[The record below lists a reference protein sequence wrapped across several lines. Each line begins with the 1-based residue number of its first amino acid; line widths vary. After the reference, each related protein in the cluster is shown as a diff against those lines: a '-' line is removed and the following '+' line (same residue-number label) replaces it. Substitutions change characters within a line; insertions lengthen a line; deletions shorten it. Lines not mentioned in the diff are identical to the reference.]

1 MAVATPNPLA
11 EGLHD
16 YRVGEPCLMV
26 IFGATG
32 DLSGRKLLPALYN
45 LSKQRLLPAGFA
57 VVGAAI
63 DDLTDDSF
71 RKHASEKIAEF
82 SRTQP
87 IDQRVLDAFLQSC
100 FYVKVDFGKLD
111 DFKALQRRLTE
122 LDSTRHVSG
131 NRMFYCATPPP
142 TYETIVEQLKAAG
155 MTAGTGFHRIVVEK
169 PFGSDL
175 KSARELTAI
184 LQGVFHEDAVYRID
198 HYLGKETV
206 QNILAFRFANS
217 IFEPVWNSNLIDSVQ
232 ITVAEEIGVEGRGA
246 YYDKAGALRDIVQ
259 NHALQLLALVAMEP
273 PLAFE
278 ANAVRDEKVKVL
290 RAIRPISDEEVAR
303 WTVRGQYA
311 KGWVLGQQVP
321 GYRDEKNIAPGSLTE
336 TFATLKLEVDN
347 WRWANVPFYIRAG
360 KRMPKRVTEIR
371 IQFKRPPHMTFGPD
385 ATHELDPNAITLR
398 IQPEEGISLRFGA
411 KVPSAGLRIR
421 SVTMDFQYMTAF
433 LVETPEAYERLLLD
447 CMIGDPTLFTRA
459 DEVEAAWKLIDPIE
473 AAWRDDRP
481 QLAMYPGGTWGPPA
495 ADRLIQQDGREWHR
509 P

>member
-1 MAVATPNPLA
+1 MTTIAPNPLA

-32 DLSGRKLLPALYN
+32 DLAGRKLLPALYN
-45 LSKQRLLPAGFA
+45 LVKQRLLPAGFA

-63 DDLTDDSF
+63 DDLTDETF
-71 RKHASEKIAEF
+71 RKHAAEKIAEF

-87 IDQRVLDAFLQSC
+87 IDQRVLEAFLSAC
-100 FYVKVDFGKLD
+100 FYSKVDFSKVD
-111 DFKALQRRLTE
+111 DFKKLQSRLTE
-122 LDSTRHVSG
+122 LDTSRHVAG

-142 TYETIVEQLKAAG
+142 TYETIVEQIKAAG
-155 MTAGTGFHRIVVEK
+155 MAVGAGFHRIVVEK

-175 KSARELTAI
+175 KSARELTSI
-184 LQGVFHEDAVYRID
+184 LQRVFHEDSVYRID

-206 QNILAFRFANS
+206 QNIVAFRFANS
-217 IFEPVWNSNLIDSVQ
+217 IFEPVWNANLIDNVQ
-232 ITVAEEIGVEGRGA
+232 ITVAEEIGVELRGT

-259 NHALQLLALVAMEP
+259 NHALQLVALVAMEP
-273 PLAFE
+273 PLAFD
-278 ANAVRDEKVKVL
+278 ANAMRDEKVKVL
-290 RAIRPISDEEVAR
+290 RAIRPITDGEVAHS
-303 WTVRGQYA
+303 TVRGQYT
-311 KGWVLGQQVP
+311 KGWVLGEQVG
-321 GYRDEKNIAPGSLTE
+321 GYREEKNVAPGSLTE
-336 TFATLKLEVDN
+336 TFAALRLFVDN

-371 IQFKRPPHMTFGPD
+371 IQFKKPPHITFGRD
-385 ATHELDPNAITLR
+385 ATRELDPNAITLR
-398 IQPEEGISLRFGA
+398 IQPEEGISLKFGA
-411 KVPSAGLRIR
+411 KVPSAGLKIR

-447 CMIGDPTLFTRA
+447 CMIGDPTLFIRA

-473 AAWRDDRP
+473 AAWRDGRP
-481 QLAMYPGGTWGPPA
+481 PLAMYPAGTWGPA
-495 ADRLIQQDGREWHR
+495 VGTKLLEQDGREWHR

>member
-1 MAVATPNPLA
+1 MTVVAPNPLA

-45 LSKQRLLPAGFA
+45 LAKQRLLPAGFG

-63 DDLTDDSF
+63 DDLTDESF
-71 RKHASEKIAEF
+71 RQRAAEKIKEF

-87 IDQRVLDAFLQSC
+87 IDQSVLNAFLSAC

-111 DFKALQRRLTE
+111 DFKALQRRLGE
-122 LDSTRHVSG
+122 LDTSRHVTG

-155 MTAGTGFHRIVVEK
+155 MATGDGFHRIVVEK

-175 KSARELTAI
+175 KSARELTGI
-184 LQGVFHEDAVYRID
+184 LQRVFREDEVYRID

-217 IFEPVWNSNLIDSVQ
+217 IFEPVWNANLIDSVQ
-232 ITVAEEIGVEGRGA
+232 ITVAEEIGIEGRGA
-246 YYDKAGALRDIVQ
+246 YYERAGTLRDVVQ

-278 ANAVRDEKVKVL
+278 ANSVRDEKVKVL
-290 RAIRPISDEEVAR
+290 RAIRPILDDEVPKS
-303 WTVRGQYA
+303 TVRGQYT
-311 KGWVLGQQVP
+311 KGWVLGEHVP
-321 GYRDEKNIAPGSLTE
+321 AYREEPNVASGSLTE
-336 TFATLKLEVDN
+336 TFAALRLFVDN

-360 KRMPKRVTEIR
+360 KRLPKRVTELR
-371 IQFKRPPHMTFGPD
+371 IQFKRPPHITFGRD
-385 ATHELDPNAITLR
+385 ATRELDPNAITLR

-421 SVTMDFQYMTAF
+421 SVTMDFQYLTTF
-433 LVETPEAYERLLLD
+433 LVDTPEAYERLLLD

-459 DEVEAAWKLIDPIE
+459 DEVEAAWSLIDPIE
-473 AAWRDDRP
+473 AAWRDGRP
-481 QLAMYPGGTWGPPA
+481 PLAMYAAGTWGPTA
-495 ADRLIQQDGREWHR
+495 SAKLVEQDGREWHR

>member
-1 MAVATPNPLA
+1 MTVVAPNPLA

-45 LSKQRLLPAGFA
+45 LAKQRLLPAGFG

-63 DDLTDDSF
+63 DDLTDESF
-71 RKHASEKIAEF
+71 RQRAAEKIKEF

-87 IDQRVLDAFLQSC
+87 IDQSVLNAFLSAC

-111 DFKALQRRLTE
+111 DFKALQRRLGE
-122 LDSTRHVSG
+122 LDTSRHVTG

-155 MTAGTGFHRIVVEK
+155 MATGDGFHRIVVEK

-175 KSARELTAI
+175 KSARELTGI
-184 LQGVFHEDAVYRID
+184 LQRVFREDEVYRID

-217 IFEPVWNSNLIDSVQ
+217 IFEPVWNANLIDSVQ
-232 ITVAEEIGVEGRGA
+232 ITVAEEIGIEGRGA
-246 YYDKAGALRDIVQ
+246 YYERAGTLRDVVQ

-278 ANAVRDEKVKVL
+278 ANSVRDEKVKVL
-290 RAIRPISDEEVAR
+290 RAIRPILDDEVPKS
-303 WTVRGQYA
+303 TVRGQYT
-311 KGWVLGQQVP
+311 KGWVLGEHVP
-321 GYRDEKNIAPGSLTE
+321 AYREEPNVASGSLTE
-336 TFATLKLEVDN
+336 TFAALRLFVDN

-360 KRMPKRVTEIR
+360 KRLPKRVTELR
-371 IQFKRPPHMTFGPD
+371 IQFKRPPHITFGRE
-385 ATHELDPNAITLR
+385 ATRELDPNAITLR

-421 SVTMDFQYMTAF
+421 SVTMDFQYMTTF
-433 LVETPEAYERLLLD
+433 LVDTPEAYERLLLD

-459 DEVEAAWKLIDPIE
+459 DEVEAAWSLIDPIE
-473 AAWRDDRP
+473 AAWRDGRP
-481 QLAMYPGGTWGPPA
+481 PLAMYAAGTWGPTA
-495 ADRLIQQDGREWHR
+495 AMKLIEPDGREWHR